1 MTPRTDLMDRF
12 QAFAGWGDA
21 QRSLLAG
28 DASFRKYY
36 RLERGAERA
45 VLMDAPAPQE
55 DVRPFIAIA
64 NHLAAIGL
72 SAPRI
77 LAEDAAA
84 GFLLLDDLGDDT
96 YTRLIAAGADEAEL
110 YGLAVDVLA
119 ELHRHPAPIEVP
131 PYDDQRL
138 LTEAG
143 LLPDWF
149 LPAVGAAVSEPAR
162 AAWDAAWFDVIPAAR
177 SVPEVLVLRD
187 YHVDNLMIVPGRTG
201 LAACGLLDFQDAV
214 RGPLTYDAMSLM
226 EDARRDIDPAL
237 VAAMKDR
244 AFAATGG
251 DVSRQDFDASW
262 AVLAAQRHAKV
273 IGIFTRLWKRDGKPI
288 YLQHIPRVWRLL
300 EAACAHPAVAPVAA
314 WLDAH
319 VPAEVRRR
327 DPR

>member
-1 MTPRTDLMDRF
+1 MTPRIELMDRF

-36 RLERGAERA
+36 RLVRGAERA

-55 DVRPFIAIA
+55 DVRPFVRIA
-64 NHLAAIGL
+64 NHLEAIGL

-84 GFLLLDDLGDDT
+84 GFLLLDDLGDNT
-96 YTRLIAAGADEAEL
+96 YTRLLAAGEPEEGL
-110 YGLAVDVLA
+110 YALAIDVLA
-119 ELHRHPAPIEVP
+119 ELHRHEPPLDVP
-131 PYDDQRL
+131 LYDDDRL

-149 LPAVGAAVSEPAR
+149 LPAVGAGVDAPAR
-162 AAWDAAWFDVIPAAR
+162 AAWDAAWRGLFPIAR
-177 SVPEVLVLRD
+177 VVPEVLVLRD
-187 YHVDNLMIVPGRTG
+187 YHVDNLMIVPGRDG

-226 EDARRDIDPAL
+226 EDARRDIGPAL

-244 AFAATGG
+244 AFAATV
-251 DVSRQDFDASW
+251 DVSREDFDASW
-262 AVLAAQRHAKV
+262 AVMAAQRHAKV

-300 EAACAHPAVAPVAA
+300 EAACAHPAVAPVHD
-314 WLDAH
+314 WLDTH
-319 VPAEVRRR
+319 VPPDVRRK

>member
-21 QRSLLAG
+21 QRRLLAG

-77 LAEDAAA
+77 LAEDVAA

-96 YTRLIAAGADEAEL
+96 YTRLLADGADERAL
-110 YGLAVDVLA
+110 YALAVDVLG
-119 ELHRHPAPIEVP
+119 ELHRHPAPIEAP

-149 LPAVGAAVSEPAR
+149 LPAVGAAVSEQAR
-162 AAWDAAWFDVIPAAR
+162 AAWDDAWRALLPVAR
-177 SVPEVLVLRD
+177 AVPEVLVLRD
-187 YHVDNLMIVPGRTG
+187 YHVDNLMIVPGRDG

-244 AFAATGG
+244 AFAVTEG
-251 DVSRQDFDASW
+251 VSREDFEASW

-273 IGIFTRLWKRDGKPI
+273 IGIFTRLWKRDGKPL

-319 VPAEVRRR
+319 VPADVRRK

>member
-1 MTPRTDLMDRF
+1 MTPRIELMDRF

-21 QRSLLAG
+21 HRSLLAG

-36 RLERGAERA
+36 RLVRGTERA

-55 DVRPFIAIA
+55 DVRPFITIA
-64 NHLAAIGL
+64 NHLEAIGL

-96 YTRLIAAGADEAEL
+96 YTRLLAAGADEAEL
-110 YGLAVDVLA
+110 YGLAIDVLA
-119 ELHRHPAPIEVP
+119 ELHRHEPPLDVP
-131 PYDDQRL
+131 LYDDDRL

-149 LPAVGAAVSEPAR
+149 LPAVGAEVTAEAR
-162 AAWDAAWFDVIPAAR
+162 AAWDDAWRSLFPIAR
-177 SVPEVLVLRD
+177 AVPEVLVLRD
-187 YHVDNLMIVPGRTG
+187 YHVDNLMIVPGREG

-244 AFAATGG
+244 AFAATAE
-251 DVSRQDFDASW
+251 VSRADFEASW
-262 AVLAAQRHAKV
+262 AVMAAQRHAKV

-300 EAACAHPAVAPVAA
+300 EGACAHPAVAPVRQ
-314 WLDAH
+314 WLDTH
-319 VPAEVRRR
+319 VPPDVRRK

>member
-21 QRSLLAG
+21 RRSLLAG

-64 NHLAAIGL
+64 SHLAACGL

-77 LAEDAAA
+77 LAEDVAA
-84 GFLLLDDLGDDT
+84 GFLLLDDLGDAT
-96 YTRLIAAGADEAEL
+96 YTRLLAGGADEAAL
-110 YGLAVDVLA
+110 YALAVDVLG
-119 ELHRHPAPIEVP
+119 ELHRHPAPVEAP

-138 LTEAG
+138 LAEAG

-149 LPAVGAAVSEPAR
+149 LPAVGVTVSATER
-162 AAWDAAWFDVIPAAR
+162 AAWDDAWRALLPVAR
-177 SVPEVLVLRD
+177 AVPEVLVLRD
-187 YHVDNLMIVPGRTG
+187 YHVDNLMIVPGREG

-214 RGPLTYDAMSLM
+214 RGPLTYDVMSLM

-244 AFAATGG
+244 AFAVTEGVGREA
-251 DVSRQDFDASW
+251 FEASW

-273 IGIFTRLWKRDGKPI
+273 IGIFTRLWKRDGKPV

-300 EAACAHPAVAPVAA
+300 EAACTHPATAPVAA

-319 VPAEVRRR
+319 VPADARRR